1 MKKEQE
7 NTSLTDS
14 QIDDWKSITK
24 NSDIS
29 KVWNFKLSVT
39 SKEVIDMGFK
49 GKEIGDKMKELET
62 NKYLRS

>member
-14 QIDDWKSITK
+14 QINEWSKLTG
-24 NSDIS
+24 NSDVK
-29 KVWNFKLSVT
+29 KVWDFKLSVT

-62 NKYLRS
+62 NKYLGK

>member
-1 MKKEQE
+1 MTAHGFIHACFDRRSTQPV
-7 NTSLTDS
+7 L
-14 QIDDWKSITK
+14 TK

-29 KVWNFKLSVT
+29 KVWDFKLSVT